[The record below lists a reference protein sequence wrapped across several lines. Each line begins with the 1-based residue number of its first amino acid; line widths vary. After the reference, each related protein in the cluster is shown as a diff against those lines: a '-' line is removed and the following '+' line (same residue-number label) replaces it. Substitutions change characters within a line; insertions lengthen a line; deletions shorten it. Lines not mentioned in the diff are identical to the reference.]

1 MHTVTMKTTMTTLLR
16 CRACQHITLH
26 RELENVAWK
35 YHVMAAPPNTDVET
49 TTRRSQQLSLYHAA
63 KFGWYLL
70 LECSAVTLP
79 IQENARLGRKVNF
92 ALGKIPL
99 RGNSPP
105 KCICSVPA
113 QETAKH
119 LGWPSLS
126 DVGAVTKPRRE
137 TCWNFLGCSK
147 LANRSQPLV
156 SRSSPY
162 CEDMWSRY
170 CHLTNFFDCRYV
182 PSLRRYSPTN
192 LCDGA
197 QIAIFCA
204 IFASCIFSEPRVAH
218 FRPAY

>member
-1 MHTVTMKTTMTTLLR
+1 MEVPRDGRPAKYR
-16 CRACQHITLH
+16 CGNNDAPFS
-26 RELENVAWK
+26 
-35 YHVMAAPPNTDVET
+35 AAFLVP
-49 TTRRSQQLSLYHAA
+49 R
-63 KFGWYLL
+63 
-70 LECSAVTLP
+70 
-79 IQENARLGRKVNF
+79 RKVW
-92 ALGKIPL
+92 LIPTA
-99 RGNSPP
+99 RVQCSNAANTGERKTWTQSEFCTWQNSVKGQQPP

-126 DVGAVTKPRRE
+126 DVGAVTKQRRE

-197 QIAIFCA
+197 QIAIFLRNFCVLYFQRA
-204 IFASCIFSEPRVAH
+204 ACSTFQTCILNSH
-218 FRPAY
+218 